1 MTGKLRTPVLLTR
14 ARATPHRHCHP
25 ALAPPPANHLPRCG
39 ATEYGIRHLATGV
52 GRSNSLRKLWLMDNA
67 ARCDGA
73 RHLMSA
79 LSVTGCGHRRVE
91 PCPTYS
97 RTLHA
102 SPRAQSQRNPVPTPR
117 APPSSSPPLPPPPA
131 PDPPARA
138 RCGLTEL
145 GLERNHVGAAGAQ
158 AVAAAL
164 AARRCTLTE
173 LRLQYNPLG
182 TEGVVALARALE
194 RNAGLRVL
202 KLRGCGAADA
212 GGLALAQ
219 ALGVNRSLAS
229 LGLEN
234 NQLTLL
240 CTRAL
245 RQAMLK
251 GGVLQRLSFDLS
263 QGGVFTRPRDVADL
277 ESRKAPPSP
286 PPKPKSGQR
295 KHEAQ
300 MALAAAA
307 KYKEWHRLILEVG
320 AVDEYGNAR
329 KITKPETE
337 SAARARRLQELR
349 HRKQV
354 KAEERAAALLR
365 EQEQLHAPVRRKRS
379 KAKGTGKATAL
390 LNHN

>member
-1 MTGKLRTPVLLTR
+1 
-14 ARATPHRHCHP
+14 
-25 ALAPPPANHLPRCG
+25 
-39 ATEYGIRHLATGV
+39 
-52 GRSNSLRKLWLMDNA
+52 MDNE

-91 PCPTYS
+91 PCPAYS
-97 RTLHA
+97 RTLHP
-102 SPRAQSQRNPVPTPR
+102 SPRAQTQRNPVPTPR
-117 APPSSSPPLPPPPA
+117 APPSSSPSLPLPPA

-145 GLERNHVGAAGAQ
+145 GLERNHVGAVGAQ

-164 AARRCTLTE
+164 AARRCPLTE
-173 LRLQYNPLG
+173 LRLQNNPLG
-182 TEGVVALARALE
+182 TEGVIALARALE

-212 GGLALAQ
+212 GGLALAH

-229 LGLEN
+229 LGLED

-245 RQAMLK
+245 RQSMLK

-263 QGGVFTRPRDVADL
+263 QGGVFTRLRDVADL

-300 MALAAAA
+300 EALAAAA
-307 KYKEWHRLILEVG
+307 KYKEWSRLIQAVG
-320 AVDEYGNAR
+320 AVDEYGNDR

-337 SAARARRLQELR
+337 SAARARRLKELR
-349 HRKQV
+349 HRKQI
-354 KAEERAAALLR
+354 KAEEKAAALLR

-379 KAKGTGKATAL
+379 KAKGTDKATAL